1 METTFDNIEYII
13 KKLVEY
19 QVKNWVSDVHYDRTT
34 KLLPLHPLS
43 VAKHIAYDCGWSKRD
58 FGGRDK
64 EISAH
69 MRPYNHIK
77 ELSSSVAR
85 EIISCLDDDTY
96 YYAGS
101 PRYVLGENGEK
112 VRKSV
117 SQYFDAG
124 YGDDSI
130 ILFLLENDPYAFDKF
145 DKCAGLDIKANKPKE
160 TDEERNARH
169 NKEEREEDDERI
181 RCGKV
186 IAAVEMSAS
195 CWGHEYHY
203 CDGTSEPFNWKDFR
217 SSIAEHLNNG
227 CSECGAFKSTIDD
240 KHTKWQFECCED
252 VIELYKRYALKNLD
266 DKRFMKNLV
275 KDLPEFALFKNADD
289 FEKYEDN
296 MDKIHELEKTLK
308 WPVRI
313 KL

>member
-13 KKLVEY
+13 KKLIEY
-19 QVKNWVSDVHYDRTT
+19 QVKSWVSDVRYDGTT
-34 KLLPLHPLS
+34 KLLSLHPLS

-77 ELSSSVAR
+77 ELSQSVAR
-85 EIISCLDDDTY
+85 EIISCLDDDTFHY
-96 YYAGS
+96 TGS
-101 PRYVLGENGEK
+101 PRYVLGENGEE
-112 VRKSV
+112 VRKTV

-130 ILFLLENDPYAFDKF
+130 ILFLLENEPYAFDKF
-145 DKCAGLDIKANKPKE
+145 DECAGGNIKASKHKE
-160 TDEERNARH
+160 TAEERNARR

-203 CDGTSEPFNWKDFR
+203 CDGTSETFNWKDFR

-227 CSECGAFKSTIDD
+227 CSECGAFKNTIDND
-240 KHTKWQFECCED
+240 HTKWQFECCED

-289 FEKYEDN
+289 FEKYEEN
-296 MDKIHELEKTLK
+296 MDKVQELKKTLD
-308 WPVRI
+308 WPALI